1 MSALGF
7 LVSDAFVGIP
17 QKLRLQPSL
26 QREHLTTTHVIAKQ
40 LRQEFLESLDFPY
53 EPNAH
58 NSLRTD
64 LLQKLID
71 GGTTPEG
78 TCLPNPGS
86 VDTFSVVAPG
96 TWRVV
101 YAPHM
106 TIAAGL
112 LQVS

>member
-26 QREHLTTTHVIAKQ
+26 QRDHLTTTHDAKQ
-40 LRQEFLESLDFPY
+40 LRQDFLESLDFPY
-53 EPNAH
+53 ELNKH

-64 LLQKLID
+64 LLQNLID
-71 GGTTPEG
+71 GGVTPGG